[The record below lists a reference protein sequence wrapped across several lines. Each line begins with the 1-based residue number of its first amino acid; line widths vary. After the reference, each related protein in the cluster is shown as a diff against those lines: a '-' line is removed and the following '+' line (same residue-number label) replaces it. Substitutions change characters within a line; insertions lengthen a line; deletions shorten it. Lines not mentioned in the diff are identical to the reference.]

1 MNILIQIS
9 VAVLLGWWTPLLNFG
24 HYFYWLDLYLARR
37 RYSTRPQFETT
48 ILSLLPFIWA
58 SALAIPEWRQ
68 FLSIAPHFA
77 YDGWVFLPVA
87 GIMHDLVFLRGNE
100 IETAKRYAL
109 YIILLVTFIIPSVWY
124 QYAIA
129 AVYGAAAVAYIR
141 RVQLMQALRLIGAV
155 SWYIRWRY
163 AGVMIARRR
172 L

>member
-1 MNILIQIS
+1 M
-9 VAVLLGWWTPLLNFG
+9 NFG
-24 HYFYWLDLYLARR
+24 HYLYWLDLYFSRR
-37 RYSTRPQFETT
+37 RYSIRPQFETT

-58 SALAIPEWRQ
+58 SALAIPEWRE
-68 FLSIAPHFA
+68 FLSAAPHLA

-141 RVQLMQALRLIGAV
+141 RVRLAYALHLISTI
-155 SWYIRWRY
+155 SWYIRWRS
-163 AGVMIARRR
+163 AGIMIVRRR
-172 L
+172 V